1 MHLLD
6 YGRFET
12 HPNSMQLAAVHDYL
26 FSNYFPRATN
36 GLLTKIG
43 CSVGQKLDFW
53 AKNRY
58 FGPTKKTH
66 FLVQTMFW
74 P

>member
-26 FSNYFPRATN
+26 VSNYFPRATN

-43 CSVGQKLDFW
+43 VVRQKLDFS
-53 AKNRY
+53 AKKRDM
-58 FGPTKKTH
+58 GPKKNIH
-66 FLVQTMFW
+66 FLTLTMFW

>member
-26 FSNYFPRATN
+26 VSNYFPRATN

-58 FGPTKKTH
+58 FGPKKTH
-66 FLVQTMFW
+66 FLMVTMF
-74 P
+74 